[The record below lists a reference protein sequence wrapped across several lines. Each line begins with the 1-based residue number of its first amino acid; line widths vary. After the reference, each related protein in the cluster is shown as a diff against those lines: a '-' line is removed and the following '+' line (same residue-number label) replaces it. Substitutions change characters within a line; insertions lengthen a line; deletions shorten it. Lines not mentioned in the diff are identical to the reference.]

1 MKEMLNRF
9 GNQVSVHI
17 SGRVSVG
24 LLMLLLLPVYASAQV
39 GGASGIQ
46 SRLFM
51 SSFER
56 ALGSVV
62 TSSSYTENPLYVTL
76 NPSAARSQGQQW
88 SALMQTSTLP
98 FDRSHHRLS
107 LQAPLDERLGIRI
120 HLGQYRVGDIDGRS
134 ISGYPTQTYSTSESM
149 VGVQFGLSIT
159 ETLDAGLGIS
169 WHHSSLYPDLDA
181 ATTIG
186 LDVGLQSRITDR
198 YTWMVVAKDLLA
210 SYRWTTGSL
219 SGANQEGSIRQRF
232 ERRYIFGHT
241 IALQSVQFHHSVTLS
256 TQTMRQSPVSQL
268 SDNGLIIRQS
278 TETNAR
284 AVSTSFGL
292 DWAAHSQFR
301 IQLGVHSTPFSEI
314 ETSWKGSGGFL
325 LDLPDVPLVNQFHYA
340 LWSEHPDIGFAHTFS
355 LTFSL

>member
-9 GNQVSVHI
+9 GIQLF
-17 SGRVSVG
+17 VG
-24 LLMLLLLPVYASAQV
+24 LMMLGIHPIHATAQV

-56 ALGSVV
+56 ALGTVV
-62 TSSSYTENPLYVTL
+62 TSSAYTENSLYITL
-76 NPSAARSQGQQW
+76 NPSTATSQGQQW
-88 SALMQTSTLP
+88 IALTQTSTLP

-120 HLGQYRVGDIDGRS
+120 HLGQYRVGEIDGRS
-134 ISGYPTQTYSTSESM
+134 QSGYPTQTYSTSESM

-159 ETLDAGLGIS
+159 EKLDAGLGIS
-169 WHHSSLYPDLDA
+169 WHHSSLFPDLDA

-186 LDVGLQSRITDR
+186 IDVGLLSRVTER

-219 SGANQEGSIRQRF
+219 SGASQEGSIRQGF

-241 IALQSVQFHHSVTLS
+241 FTLQTIQFHHSVTLS
-256 TQTMRQSPVSQL
+256 TQTLRQSPVSQL
-268 SDNGLIIRQS
+268 SENGLIIRQS
-278 TETNAR
+278 SDNNTQAL
-284 AVSTSFGL
+284 STSFGL

-301 IQLGVHSTPFSEI
+301 IQLGVHSTPFSEV

-325 LDLPDVPLVNQFHYA
+325 LDLPDVPLVDQFHYA
-340 LWSEHPDIGFAHTFS
+340 LWSEHPEIGFAHTFS